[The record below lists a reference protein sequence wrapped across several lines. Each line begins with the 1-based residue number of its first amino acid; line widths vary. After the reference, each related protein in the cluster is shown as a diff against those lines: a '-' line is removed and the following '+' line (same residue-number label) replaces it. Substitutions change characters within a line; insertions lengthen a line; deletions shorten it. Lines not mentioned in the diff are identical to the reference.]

1 MKFLLMTRSGTETA
15 APPSPELMGALG
27 KLNEELTKS
36 GVLLQA
42 GGLQSSSIGAHLRL
56 SGGKVTVLDG
66 PYTETKELIGGY
78 AIVQVKSNEEA
89 IELGRRFLQLHAD
102 ILGASYEAESEIRR
116 LYDRS
121 ELGPQKH

>member
-1 MKFLLMTRSGTETA
+1 MKFLLMTKSGTETA

-42 GGLQSSSIGAHLRL
+42 GGLQPSSIGAHLRL
-56 SGGKVTVLDG
+56 SGGKVTVIDG
-66 PYTETKELIGGY
+66 PFTETKELIGGY
-78 AIVQVKSNEEA
+78 AIVQVNSNEEA
-89 IELGRRFLQLHAD
+89 LELGRRFLQLHAD